1 MDGLLKVATVN
12 LDLKLANPI
21 ENCKSIVENSVNL
34 NEKNVD
40 LIVFHELSTTGVKIG
55 DLFLFDEIYDN
66 VKKGIEYILNKTKNL
81 SSLIVFGSIYKYNNN
96 LYNSIFFV
104 NRGKIQGIIPKRNL
118 NLYDKR
124 YFSESKNLNIILND
138 FNQEFFF
145 GNDLKFV
152 TNDKQIVITG
162 EISEDLYL
170 ENSMYKN
177 TSVVVNIGYTPRIY
191 GNKKIYENIILSKSL
206 INNVC
211 YIYNSGNYMEST
223 TDEIGSGYTFI
234 SNDNKIYVKEN
245 EFEDNIFIKTID
257 VSNNKFTSS
266 NYTKYVDCIR
276 NQKYENLVRNPYIV
290 EKENICDIIDIAVY
304 GLCRRLK
311 HINVKDVVL
320 GLSGGLDSTIA
331 LVIVN
336 KAFEKLNLSKKG
348 IHLISMPCFGTSKK
362 TKSNIEKLVKA
373 FKLDVLEIDISES
386 VNKHL
391 SDIFHDKKLDIA
403 FENAQARER
412 TQVLMDIANMK
423 NAIVIGTGDLS
434 EIALGFSTY
443 NGDHMSM
450 YNVNA
455 TIPKTLMRTIIDEIN
470 VSNEIKEALLE
481 VKNTNISPELLP
493 SKDGEIVQKTEEILG
508 SYEVNDFIMYY
519 MIGYKY
525 KPSKIFNML
534 KSVFVE
540 YNDKELKNILYNF
553 YKRFFS
559 SQYKRTSAPDGAG
572 TIFFGLSQ
580 RNSFFMPSDIDSKI
594 WLDEIEKM

>member
-170 ENSMYKN
+170 ENSMYNN

-276 NQKYENLVRNPYIV
+276 KQKYENLVRNPYIV

>member
-481 VKNTNISPELLP
+481 VKNTNISPELLH